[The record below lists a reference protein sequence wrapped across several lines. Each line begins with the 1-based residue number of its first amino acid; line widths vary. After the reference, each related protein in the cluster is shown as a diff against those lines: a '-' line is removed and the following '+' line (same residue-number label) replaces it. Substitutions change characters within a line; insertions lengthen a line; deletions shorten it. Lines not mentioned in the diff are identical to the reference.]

1 MFYTKNKI
9 DQLIKDTFKNQEE
22 IMNLISN
29 IQECLKMQLEMNKV
43 LRLRIEKLEEEN
55 NEQHIQWPIF
65 RK

>member
-9 DQLIKDTFKNQEE
+9 DQLIKDTLKNQEE
-22 IMNLISN
+22 IMNLVSN

-55 NEQHIQWPIF
+55 NEQHIQ
-65 RK
+65 

>member
-55 NEQHIQWPIF
+55 NEQHIQ
-65 RK
+65 